1 MVRFGVKF
9 QTIQNG
15 KIVRTAEMGGD
26 ANSERE
32 ARQKFNSLKI
42 PTNTV
47 KYKIIMA
54 NLAYTVE
61 MR

>member
-1 MVRFGVKF
+1 MARFGVKF

-15 KIVRTAEMGGD
+15 KIVSTAEMGFD

-42 PTNTV
+42 PTHTV
-47 KYKIIMA
+47 KYKIIA
-54 NLAYTVE
+54 VVK
-61 MR
+61 R